1 MMVMLMVVL
10 RLKDWRKSS
19 SLVTCNAFI
28 SSCRILFKSVSMYHS
43 LRTIMKTHS
52 YRRIDNTLLWTLSLL
67 FALLCSPLANLSCL
81 CFSLSDS
88 RAPENL
94 LVLLSSAQMKG
105 VFRIPKPSKRG
116 ATAAALRVLI
126 PELPEPV
133 PPIELLTRV
142 RRFHLHQYGY
152 GQEEAAEQ
160 RSKNV
165 LRWMMESNRG
175 RENESNLKKMVD
187 EYVLKHMPLAYILGK
202 WLT

>member
-1 MMVMLMVVL
+1 
-10 RLKDWRKSS
+10 
-19 SLVTCNAFI
+19 
-28 SSCRILFKSVSMYHS
+28 
-43 LRTIMKTHS
+43 
-52 YRRIDNTLLWTLSLL
+52 
-67 FALLCSPLANLSCL
+67 
-81 CFSLSDS
+81 
-88 RAPENL
+88 
-94 LVLLSSAQMKG
+94 MKG

-126 PELPEPV
+126 PEVPEPV

-152 GQEEAAEQ
+152 GHEEAAEQ

-175 RENESNLKKMVD
+175 RENEKNLKKMVD

-202 WLT
+202 